1 MATILIADDVR
12 SEAVLISQLVSQL
25 GHRYI
30 LAEDGEAALTMA
42 NQYQPDLVLLDI
54 VMPKA
59 DGFDV
64 CRKLKKGSTTN
75 HIPVVMVSSKDQRS
89 DKFWA
94 ERLGADDYV
103 TKPFDP
109 EVLADKIKKFLS

>member
-12 SEAVLISQLVSQL
+12 SEAALLSQLVSQL

-30 LAEDGEAALTMA
+30 LAEDGETAVTMA
-42 NQYQPDLVLLDI
+42 GQYKPDLILLDI
-54 VMPKA
+54 VMPKS

-64 CRKLKKGSTTN
+64 CRKLKKATGTS

-89 DKFWA
+89 DRFWA

-109 EVLADKIKKFLS
+109 EALAEKIRKFLS